1 MNRLTSEAI
10 VELDDDKMCFVC
22 GQDNHGGLRLV
33 FSLDRENKSLAA
45 DFTPAKTWQG
55 YKDVVHGGII
65 SAVLDEAMTKLAYS
79 FGMNAVTGKLT
90 VRFKKPL
97 MVGENVRVTG
107 RILKESG
114 RTVEA
119 SAEAVKDDG
128 TVVAEAE
135 GLLVKVK

>member
-1 MNRLTSEAI
+1 M
-10 VELDDDKMCFVC
+10 ELDDDRMCFVC
-22 GQDNHGGLRLV
+22 GQDNPGGLRLV
-33 FSLDRENKSLAA
+33 FSLDREGKSLSA

-55 YKDVVHGGII
+55 YKNVVHGGII
-65 SAVLDEAMTKLAYS
+65 STILDEAMTKLAYS
-79 FGMNAVTGKLT
+79 LGMNAVTGKLV

-97 MVGENVRVTG
+97 MVGERVRITG

-119 SAEAVKDDG
+119 SAEAVRDDG

-135 GLLVKVK
+135 GLLVKVKVA

>member
-1 MNRLTSEAI
+1 M
-10 VELDDDKMCFVC
+10 ELDDDKMCFVC